1 MCLFCSLT
9 RPSQTRQRQ
18 KPASWSTAATQ
29 RAGSTLASPAGPTP
43 NDVRKDLSTALFNL
57 QKHAPNYVNLSRI
70 QLALRNLSQ
79 PPGEEAIRVAVL
91 GMTAGPT
98 SGHTAAKDLLRAIL
112 ADPLVSEQQWE
123 TQLQA
128 YDATQPLVIR
138 VGREEEAT
146 HSPLTV
152 ARRDELLPEIGVSSP
167 GLDGHNLEVLLMAT
181 NPFDNTAG
189 TSIEAAEE
197 AVLVPMVDIPSN
209 TGRYTPVSTPVHKAL
224 IVGDGILG
232 AASLV
237 SSPVLQEDA
246 MVSAAVNFP
255 TTNLGDQ
262 AGYPFKVVDVNTAL
276 HALSLFRASVANAT
290 DYEHLWFQSNIPS
303 VTAWLKNSLISEAGV
318 TKAPVRSLISSI
330 LRNTIASVEA
340 EEARIL
346 STALTTKVSSHS
358 IENLDK
364 ALGDWA
370 QEAHTEL
377 QSSLDAAF
385 TSRRWRALGW
395 WKLFWRVDDISLLTS
410 EMLSHRFLPEAERGI
425 IYFTGRIREAGLV
438 HESELEPTYP
448 GPIVAET
455 GGSTQTPTQELAGKW
470 PTHIPYTRGYL
481 LEKTIPALQALA
493 QRLVV
498 QSISTSAGMGSLSA
512 LLYISQWTGI
522 YEAGSVAALGIVW
535 SLRRLQKKW
544 ETARSYWEGEVREEG
559 RKAVRATEASV
570 GEVFER
576 AKVREGIEDKA
587 EMQEV
592 RRVRQLV
599 AVAEDALARLR

>member
-1 MCLFCSLT
+1 M
-9 RPSQTRQRQ
+9 
-18 KPASWSTAATQ
+18 
-29 RAGSTLASPAGPTP
+29 
-43 NDVRKDLSTALFNL
+43 RKDLSTALFNL

-262 AGYPFKVVDVNTAL
+262 AGYPSK
-276 HALSLFRASVANAT
+276 
-290 DYEHLWFQSNIPS
+290 
-303 VTAWLKNSLISEAGV
+303 
-318 TKAPVRSLISSI
+318 
-330 LRNTIASVEA
+330 
-340 EEARIL
+340 
-346 STALTTKVSSHS
+346 
-358 IENLDK
+358 
-364 ALGDWA
+364 
-370 QEAHTEL
+370 
-377 QSSLDAAF
+377 
-385 TSRRWRALGW
+385 
-395 WKLFWRVDDISLLTS
+395 
-410 EMLSHRFLPEAERGI
+410 
-425 IYFTGRIREAGLV
+425 
-438 HESELEPTYP
+438 
-448 GPIVAET
+448 
-455 GGSTQTPTQELAGKW
+455 
-470 PTHIPYTRGYL
+470 
-481 LEKTIPALQALA
+481 
-493 QRLVV
+493 
-498 QSISTSAGMGSLSA
+498 
-512 LLYISQWTGI
+512 
-522 YEAGSVAALGIVW
+522 
-535 SLRRLQKKW
+535 
-544 ETARSYWEGEVREEG
+544 
-559 RKAVRATEASV
+559 
-570 GEVFER
+570 
-576 AKVREGIEDKA
+576 
-587 EMQEV
+587 
-592 RRVRQLV
+592 
-599 AVAEDALARLR
+599 